1 MDSRLAR
8 RFPPEIVS
16 KIFLEC
22 IDIGETTLPD
32 RAPILLTRVSRWWR
46 AIALSTPRLW
56 SYLRLRTPYAD
67 RGIKHLESY
76 LAALQAW
83 LSLSQSL
90 PLSFELRW
98 RESPEIHGLVGET
111 SIAKSLHILCAHC
124 LRWKNVVIDLS
135 LIAYDPTTQLK
146 ECWSLPLLETFCIHN
161 ESSRG
166 NPYCI
171 SFLQRA
177 PRLHQATIAYPSLDS
192 WILPWSRLTRF
203 SLILYGRFYSKF
215 NVDLFLETLSYCTN
229 LDDFRFECST
239 RTPIIRD
246 TSATA
251 LIPKLQSLQ
260 MGISLYN
267 GIFDE
272 DEDERTSLV
281 VECLMH
287 LILPKLRKLR
297 ISVQQCRYTWDVY
310 LTDFVIHFADTLECL
325 EMHGCQLPYEVARDM
340 LEHLPNLT
348 TISVSLSTPEYGYNA
363 DWSILDALAL
373 RSTANGSGQWVVNPN
388 PNPNLTHISIHRSKC
403 SSIFSS
409 NFHVNEN
416 LWSGSLFS
424 LGLTTMIQS
433 RWQARANSHD
443 MAGGATAPGL
453 TSVSF
458 DVEEMDS
465 AAPSLYACI
474 AQCMEE
480 GLRVSHT
487 DSDAPPYYSSIDIR
501 FDHLIL

>member
-8 RFPPEIVS
+8 RFPSEIVS
-16 KIFLEC
+16 EIFLEC
-22 IDIGETTLPD
+22 IDIGEATLPD

-46 AIALSTPRLW
+46 AIALSTPHLW
-56 SYLRLRTPYAD
+56 SYLRLRTRYAD

-76 LAALQAW
+76 FAALQAW

-90 PLSFELRW
+90 PLSFDLRW
-98 RESPEIHGLVGET
+98 GESPENHALVCEM

-124 LRWKNVVIDLS
+124 LRWKNVVIDLP
-135 LIAYDPTTQLK
+135 LLPYDPTTQLK
-146 ECWSLPLLETFCIHN
+146 ECRSLPLLETFCYIHN
-161 ESSRG
+161 EFSRG
-166 NPYCI
+166 DPWDV

-177 PRLHQATIAYPSLDS
+177 PRLHQATITYPSLDS
-192 WILPWSRLTRF
+192 WILPWSQLTRL
-203 SLILYGRFYSKF
+203 SLIVGNCVYLKF
-215 NVDLFLETLSYCTN
+215 NVDLALETLSHCTN
-229 LDDFRFECST
+229 LDDFRFECNT

-246 TSATA
+246 TSTTA
-251 LIPKLQSLQ
+251 LMAELQSLQ
-260 MGISLYN
+260 MSISLYDN
-267 GIFDE
+267 
-272 DEDERTSLV
+272 SLGEYEGEEMSLLL
-281 VECLMH
+281 ECLTH
-287 LILPKLRKLR
+287 LVLPKLRKLR
-297 ISVQQCRYTWDVY
+297 ISVQQHRYVWDVS
-310 LTDFVIHFADTLECL
+310 LTEFVAHFADTLECL
-325 EMHGCQLPYEVARDM
+325 EMHGCQLPYEVALDM

-348 TISVSLSTPEYGYNA
+348 TISVSFSTPMYGYDA
-363 DWSILDALAL
+363 DWSLLKALTL
-373 RSTANGSGQWVVNPN
+373 RSTAHCSGQWVIN
-388 PNPNLTHISIHRSKC
+388 PNPNLMHISIHRSKC

-409 NFHVNEN
+409 NFGVNESPRFN
-416 LWSGSLFS
+416 TALSS
-424 LGLTTMIQS
+424 MIRS

-443 MAGGATAPGL
+443 MAGGAPAPGL

-465 AAPSLYACI
+465 AAPDLYACI